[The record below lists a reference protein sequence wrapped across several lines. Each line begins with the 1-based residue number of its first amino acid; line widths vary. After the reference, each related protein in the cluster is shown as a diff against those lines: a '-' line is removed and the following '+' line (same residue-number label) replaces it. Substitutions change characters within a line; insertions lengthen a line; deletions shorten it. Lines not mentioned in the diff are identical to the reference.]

1 MAANGYQGQIA
12 AINYTY
18 QENSNVKTGF
28 QANTDI
34 YALIE
39 EDLSPTVKAQNS
51 HYALTHLGIQTDP
64 GIDFQLLNY
73 SPGAEKKYVNIVIGE
88 TGVYEINDVRII
100 GLKILEAA
108 EDVIIDYVVEEV

>member
-51 HYALTHLGIQTDP
+51 H
-64 GIDFQLLNY
+64 
-73 SPGAEKKYVNIVIGE
+73 
-88 TGVYEINDVRII
+88 
-100 GLKILEAA
+100 
-108 EDVIIDYVVEEV
+108 